1 MTSWHDIDDNLAADL
16 DGSLSGLG
24 EDLSTASY
32 NMRFNFHFNMF
43 IKMSPNSNFSSEALL
58 ALPSLT
64 VFKQEASSPTTQGNN
79 S

>member
-32 NMRFNFHFNMF
+32 NMRFEHLTFYE
-43 IKMSPNSNFSSEALL
+43 KW
-58 ALPSLT
+58 SL
-64 VFKQEASSPTTQGNN
+64 
-79 S
+79 